1 MLLRPVEWGF
11 SMVKEKKQKGEDYPE
26 DDLVEAF
33 LRRDNVSNGY
43 KKIVVS
49 RNDIEQVKKYNN
61 QVRNDVRRCNKE
73 HQKYSIMKLKK

>member
-33 LRRDNVSNGY
+33 LRRDNVSYGY

>member
-1 MLLRPVEWGF
+1 MGIF
-11 SMVKEKKQKGEDYPE
+11 HGKGKKQKGEDYPE

-49 RNDIEQVKKYNN
+49 RNDEQVKKYNN

-73 HQKYSIMKLKK
+73 HQK